1 MDEVDG
7 AIAQLTCAFGKTELF
22 ERLIA
27 ARVPCAPVRTLSEVV
42 DDPHLHER
50 KSLQWID
57 HPEYGRMVVNGSP
70 LRFAGDDPSARY
82 RPSQP
87 LGADTES
94 ILVERL
100 ALSTADI
107 RELHRQ
113 QVV

>member
-1 MDEVDG
+1 M
-7 AIAQLTCAFGKTELF
+7 
-22 ERLIA
+22 
-27 ARVPCAPVRTLSEVV
+27 PCAPVRTVREVV
-42 DDPHLHER
+42 NDPHLHER

-94 ILVERL
+94 ILMERL
-100 ALSTADI
+100 ALTPAQV
-107 RELHRQ
+107 RELRSQ
-113 QVV
+113 EVL